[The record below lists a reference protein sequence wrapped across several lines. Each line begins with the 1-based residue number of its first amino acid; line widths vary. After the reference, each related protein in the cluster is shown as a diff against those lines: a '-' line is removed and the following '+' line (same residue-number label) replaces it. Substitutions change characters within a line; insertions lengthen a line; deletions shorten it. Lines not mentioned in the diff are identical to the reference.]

1 MTRNAIV
8 GITAMTISLCAG
20 SVVAQVRTDDN
31 RRQNQQQQ
39 DREQRTLQGQDR
51 AMTQRTNLRL
61 HRAKDLMGS
70 DLNGTDNKSIGTI
83 RDFIVDRGSGEIVFA
98 VVGSGGVMG
107 MGGTQYAIPFEQLV
121 WSENDDAFRTSMTKE
136 QLQSRTALP
145 DDWNNLRD
153 TSWMRNIT
161 GWGGDRDSTYATD
174 EAIAAATSRAQAE
187 EIRGRIVS
195 IDRDSERFGSEN
207 VVVEIETEEGDRK
220 EVVLGPSWF
229 VSGHQSAPL
238 RGQTVVLKAKEYN
251 GTWYGWSAGERGN
264 ELMLRNEDGSPA
276 WRSERD
282 ANERHDDTQRR
293 DNRSGAERDRGDSPT
308 TTDSNRGTR
317 PINTTTNTNTT
328 TTTGTRTGATEN
340 DSPTTRN
347 SNVGTR
353 STNPAGGESGT
364 RPAQTNQDNP
374 NRVENESPTTRNS
387 NIGTRSTNPADAT
400 DSRRTTQPARTTD
413 RERQTGRD
421 NQADRTRQNDRTP
434 AGAYGGLTTSRYVLM
449 SDLIGADATA
459 RGISS
464 GEIQDVVIES
474 GSGKACFLLFDANE
488 NFMGIGDDLSLVPWK
503 VAYVSADSTVNIDAD
518 ASDFSN
524 AMKAPD
530 NFEDIRSSAA
540 LAAAYSAFN
549 TRPDAMRE
557 RSMRN
562 DRMHNRDDAN
572 RMNER
577 ERLNERDRTN
587 DRDRDNRQDRP
598 RGTGNP

>member
-1 MTRNAIV
+1 MP
-8 GITAMTISLCAG
+8 LEAG
-20 SVVAQVRTDDN
+20 ALSQTKKSGLD
-31 RRQNQQQQ
+31 
-39 DREQRTLQGQDR
+39 
-51 AMTQRTNLRL
+51 L
-61 HRAKDLMGS
+61 H
-70 DLNGTDNKSIGTI
+70 
-83 RDFIVDRGSGEIVFA
+83 E
-98 VVGSGGVMG
+98 
-107 MGGTQYAIPFEQLV
+107 
-121 WSENDDAFRTSMTKE
+121 DA
-136 QLQSRTALP
+136 
-145 DDWNNLRD
+145 
-153 TSWMRNIT
+153 
-161 GWGGDRDSTYATD
+161 
-174 EAIAAATSRAQAE
+174 
-187 EIRGRIVS
+187 
-195 IDRDSERFGSEN
+195 
-207 VVVEIETEEGDRK
+207 
-220 EVVLGPSWF
+220 
-229 VSGHQSAPL
+229 
-238 RGQTVVLKAKEYN
+238 
-251 GTWYGWSAGERGN
+251 
-264 ELMLRNEDGSPA
+264 
-276 WRSERD
+276 
-282 ANERHDDTQRR
+282 
-293 DNRSGAERDRGDSPT
+293 
-308 TTDSNRGTR
+308 
-317 PINTTTNTNTT
+317 
-328 TTTGTRTGATEN
+328 
-340 DSPTTRN
+340 
-347 SNVGTR
+347 
-353 STNPAGGESGT
+353 
-364 RPAQTNQDNP
+364 
-374 NRVENESPTTRNS
+374 
-387 NIGTRSTNPADAT
+387 
-400 DSRRTTQPARTTD
+400 
-413 RERQTGRD
+413 GRD

-488 NFMGIGDDLSLVPWK
+488 NFMGIGDDLTLVPWK